1 MLGPRRPDV
10 VIVDRQAERDFVVD
24 LSLYPASIVLT
35 RRRRLHTNIWLP
47 LLADYGPHRAAHFL
61 EIGCQEGGASTWFLE
76 NYLGHPD
83 SRMTVIDVFQ
93 PRVYETLTRRGSS
106 AERA

>member
-35 RRRRLHTNIWLP
+35 RRRRLHRIRRNL
-47 LLADYGPHRAAHFL
+47 
-61 EIGCQEGGASTWFLE
+61 GASSNLLVPFPNKPARMHWRTYYRIRAKGERYEARVFARLAAWLE
-76 NYLGHPD
+76 G
-83 SRMTVIDVFQ
+83 RK
-93 PRVYETLTRRGSS
+93 RR
-106 AERA
+106 